1 MQARDT
7 ICDTAKGA
15 RLNASFIIVCYP
27 IILKLMAKDP
37 SIAQYINSQVDKMEI
52 GDTFEEDA

>member
-1 MQARDT
+1 MRYS
-7 ICDTAKGA
+7 KELGA

-37 SIAQYINSQVDKMEI
+37 FIAQYINSQVDKMEN
-52 GDTFEEDA
+52 GDTFEEDE